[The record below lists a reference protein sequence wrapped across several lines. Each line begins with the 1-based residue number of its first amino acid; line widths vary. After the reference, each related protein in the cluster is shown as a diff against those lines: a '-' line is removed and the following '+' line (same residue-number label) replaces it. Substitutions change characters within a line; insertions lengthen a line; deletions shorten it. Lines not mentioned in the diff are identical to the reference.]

1 MEKNERMKAKT
12 RLHKN
17 EIKQR
22 KGTGQKGDFA
32 PPDDGIAKLRT
43 AVFVLPFLII
53 GAMILILIIG
63 INQYSRLFH
72 EENGNT
78 PNAAAVQ
85 DDDEEPDESDLLF
98 IVSPDIPLPSDYKIS
113 LKKFRD
119 IQVDQRITDS
129 LDELLEAADKAGVS
143 LKLTGGYISA
153 EEQHNLY
160 MAEVSK
166 LVSENDLA
174 QAKALEE
181 AEKIVPSENHS
192 EFQTGLAVL
201 FGTSRADNFVKS
213 DEYRWLTTNCVKYGF
228 ILRYPEGKEDSTEA
242 EFDPCHFRYVG
253 VTNAKQMRTLNL
265 CLDEYVS
272 YLNARN

>member
-1 MEKNERMKAKT
+1 MERNERMKAKT

-53 GAMILILIIG
+53 GAMILVLIIG
-63 INQYSRLFH
+63 INQYSKLFH
-72 EENGNT
+72 AESENDPDIAATQDKEE
-78 PNAAAVQ
+78 
-85 DDDEEPDESDLLF
+85 DMDESALLF

-113 LKKFRD
+113 LVKFRGV
-119 IQVDQRITDS
+119 QVDQRITDS
-129 LDELLEAADKAGVS
+129 LEELLDAADKAGMS
-143 LKLTGGYISA
+143 LKLTGGYVSA
-153 EEQHNLY
+153 EEQHDLY

-166 LVSENDLA
+166 LISEDDLA
-174 QAKALEE
+174 DAKAMEE
-181 AEKIVPSENHS
+181 AKKTVPSENHS
-192 EFQTGLAVL
+192 EFQSGLAVL
-201 FGTSRADNFVKS
+201 FGTNRTDNFLKS
-213 DEYRWLTTNCVKYGF
+213 EEYRWLTANCVKYGF
-228 ILRYPEGKEDSTEA
+228 ILRYPEGKEDSTGA

-253 VTNAKQMRTLNL
+253 VENAKQMRTMNL

-272 YLNARN
+272 YLNARG